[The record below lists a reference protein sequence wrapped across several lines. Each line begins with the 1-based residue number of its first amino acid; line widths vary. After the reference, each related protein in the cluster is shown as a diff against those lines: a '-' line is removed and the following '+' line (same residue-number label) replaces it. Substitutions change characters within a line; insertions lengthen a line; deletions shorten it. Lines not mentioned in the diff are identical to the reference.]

1 MEPGP
6 WAGCEPTEVG
16 LLPSRSAPTQ
26 SICSRHP
33 PPIPCGSKL
42 GVQCE
47 QTVQLY
53 SLLLSKQSTLN
64 LRGS

>member
-6 WAGCEPTEVG
+6 RAGREPTEVG
-16 LLPSRSAPTQ
+16 LLPSRSAPTH

-33 PPIPCGSKL
+33 PRIPCGSKL
-42 GVQCE
+42 RVQCE
-47 QTVQLY
+47 QTVQVY

-64 LRGS
+64 SRES